1 MQSSA
6 ERRKRAQILD
16 SEGTRQ
22 SEVNIADG
30 KKQATVLASEATM
43 AEKINLAKG
52 EAEAIVAKA
61 TATAEGLQ
69 KVAKAIQ
76 AAGGSDAVSMNIA
89 EKYVTAFEKLA
100 KEGNTI
106 LLPSNVNDPATMV
119 AQAMSIFKGIGK
131 TQPTI
136 APPTEKRQ

>member
-16 SEGTRQ
+16 SEGTKQ
-22 SEVNIADG
+22 SEVNIAEG

-43 AEKINLAKG
+43 MERINLARG
-52 EAEAIVAKA
+52 EADAIVAKA

-76 AAGGSDAVSMNIA
+76 STGGNDAVSMSIA
-89 EKYVTAFEKLA
+89 EKYVAAFEKLA

-106 LLPSNVNDPATMV
+106 LLPTNAGDPASMV
-119 AQAMSIFKGIGK
+119 AQAMSIFKGLGK
-131 TQPTI
+131 PQI
-136 APPTEKRQ
+136 SLPPTEKK